1 MTFFTDGII
10 EQRNRDG
17 QMYSLERLQ
26 KVFLTSLQNKESN
39 TLNVILKDLYKFSN
53 HSDYED
59 DITLMLYEFL

>member
-1 MTFFTDGII
+1 
-10 EQRNRDG
+10 
-17 QMYSLERLQ
+17 MYSLERLQ